1 MSRVVKWMLFIMVLF
16 VSASA
21 LDAGGWAVVTITA
34 PDTVIVG
41 QPVTVSYAVR
51 QHGQRLIDDLRGSI
65 EARLGDT
72 VIKATAIG
80 LPAAGQYS
88 ATLTLPRAGT
98 WTLDVVSG
106 FVDSTGRAAIRAI
119 QPGAAVPE
127 LSSFVKG
134 GRLFVSK
141 GCATCHVE
149 GMASAAP
156 VLEASGYEPQYL
168 TQFLRRPPAPR
179 GAEWR
184 MPNLQLDDAE
194 IAALVAYVNAG
205 RSRPQSAAT
214 AAHEAV
220 TAPELDQ
227 GASSTCEVTRPNG
240 RGTFLEDPPFD
251 GYGNGLISTG
261 LWSNGTVVFRPGGP
275 GFVTSDGSL
284 GMKWGWRRA
293 IRGRLRI
300 EGRRLDET
308 APTLRAQIP
317 SGYGDFGFQ
326 ATYLIFPTPG
336 CWEVTGRVGATSLT
350 FVTRVQKIGSGPTSP
365 PVPFISA
372 ERRGGA

>member
-1 MSRVVKWMLFIMVLF
+1 MPRAVLGI
-16 VSASA
+16 ASIVLLA
-21 LDAGGWAVVTITA
+21 CVTVLDAGGWAVVTITA

-41 QPVTVSYAVR
+41 QSVTVTYAVR
-51 QHGQRLIDDLRGSI
+51 QHGQRLVNELQGHV
-65 EARLGDT
+65 EARFSGA
-72 VIKATAIG
+72 VVKA
-80 LPAAGQYS
+80 PARSLSNDGHYS
-88 ATLTLPRAGT
+88 ATLTFPRAGT

-119 QPGAAVPE
+119 QPGPTVPA
-127 LSSFVKG
+127 LTPIVKG

-156 VLEASGYEPQYL
+156 VLAASGYEPQYL

-179 GAEWR
+179 GDEWR

-194 IAALVAYVNAG
+194 IASLVAYVNA
-205 RSRPQSAAT
+205 RRPRTESAGT
-214 AAHEAV
+214 AAHDAV
-220 TAPELDQ
+220 TGTPELDK
-227 GASSTCEVTRPNG
+227 AASTCKVTRPNG
-240 RGTFLEDPPFD
+240 QGTFLEDPSLD

-261 LWSNGTVVFRPGGP
+261 LWSDGTVVFRPGGP

-308 APTLRAQIP
+308 APPLRAEIP
-317 SGYGDFGFQ
+317 SGYSDFGFQ
-326 ATYLIFPTPG
+326 ATHLIFPTPG

-350 FVTRVQKIGSGPTSP
+350 FVTRVQKIGSGPSTP
-365 PVPFISA
+365 APLVSA
-372 ERRGGA
+372 EQ

>member
-1 MSRVVKWMLFIMVLF
+1 MSRVVKWMLCIMVLF
-16 VSASA
+16 VCATV

-41 QPVTVSYAVR
+41 QPVTVTYAVR
-51 QHGQRLIDDLRGSI
+51 QHGQRLIDDLHGHI
-65 EARLGDT
+65 EARFGDT

-80 LPAAGQYS
+80 LPAAGHYS
-88 ATLTLPRAGT
+88 AALTLPRAGT

-106 FVDSTGRAAIRAI
+106 FVDSTGRAALRAV
-119 QPGAAVPE
+119 QPGAVVPE
-127 LSSFVKG
+127 LSPIVKG

-141 GCATCHVE
+141 GCVTCHVE

-156 VLEASGYEPQYL
+156 VLEASGYEPRYL
-168 TQFLRRPPAPR
+168 TQFLRKPPAPR
-179 GAEWR
+179 GDEWR
-184 MPNLQLDDAE
+184 MPNLQLDETEVAS
-194 IAALVAYVNAG
+194 LVAYVNAG
-205 RSRPQSAAT
+205 RSQTQSAAT
-214 AAHEAV
+214 PAHEAV
-220 TAPELDQ
+220 TGGPELDTTV
-227 GASSTCEVTRPNG
+227 SSTCKVTRPNG
-240 RGTFLEDPPFD
+240 QATFLEDPPFD

-261 LWSNGTVVFRPGGP
+261 LWSDGTVVFRPGGP

-284 GMKWGWRRA
+284 AMKWGWQRA

-308 APTLRAQIP
+308 APPLRAEIP
-317 SGYGDFGFQ
+317 SGYSDFGFQ
-326 ATYLIFPTPG
+326 ATYLVFPTAG

-365 PVPFISA
+365 APIL
-372 ERRGGA
+372 